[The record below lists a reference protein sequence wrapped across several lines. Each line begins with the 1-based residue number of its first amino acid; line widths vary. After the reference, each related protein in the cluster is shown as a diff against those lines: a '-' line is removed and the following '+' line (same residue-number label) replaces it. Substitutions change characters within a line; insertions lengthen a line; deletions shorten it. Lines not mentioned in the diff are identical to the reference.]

1 MTAPQKSLK
10 AAATGQAAPPQE
22 DQSYTGFKNK
32 MELSKAQFLPL
43 LGNSTRNV
51 DAFLTVVYNAVAAEP
66 DLLLCD
72 RRSLF
77 LACMRAAQD
86 GLLPDKR
93 EAVLNVYN
101 TKVARNPDRWAK
113 VVQYLP
119 MVRGLVK
126 KMKAIPGVRSVDAAA
141 VYAGEPFKYQRG
153 DEPRIEHEPRG
164 DGKFEDIV
172 AAYCVVTYTDGSK
185 EREVMF
191 RRDIDKARAASKT
204 ADSGPWV
211 TWFDQMAIKSVIHR
225 IYKRMPSDSALDQA
239 LRSDAEA
246 AGWDVAPSA
255 QPAIDNFAP
264 TEGAPS
270 LTDQSGQGMTF
281 ENANQVREAEQ
292 VQPVGKAEKTA
303 SKAKAKPE
311 VGPTSEPEKIN
322 TADQQQDDDGAPSFD
337 EIFQGIKN
345 AKSREIGA
353 DLLDLA
359 RHLTEHQQAELAAAL
374 ASRFPADK

>member
-1 MTAPQKSLK
+1 
-10 AAATGQAAPPQE
+10 
-22 DQSYTGFKNK
+22 
-32 MELSKAQFLPL
+32 
-43 LGNSTRNV
+43 
-51 DAFLTVVYNAVAAEP
+51 
-66 DLLLCD
+66 
-72 RRSLF
+72 
-77 LACMRAAQD
+77 
-86 GLLPDKR
+86 
-93 EAVLNVYN
+93 VLNVYN
-101 TKVARNPDRWAK
+101 TKVSRNPDRWAK

-264 TEGAPS
+264 TEGAPA

-281 ENANQVREAEQ
+281 DTQGREEEKVPA
-292 VQPVGKAEKTA
+292 GKAEKTA
-303 SKAKAKPE
+303 AKAKAKPE
-311 VGPTSEPEKIN
+311 AASPAGDQEPQDADEAAPT
-322 TADQQQDDDGAPSFD
+322 FD
-337 EIFQGIKN
+337 EILQGIKG

-359 RHLTEHQQAELAAAL
+359 RHLTEQQQADLAAAL
-374 ASRFPADK
+374 SSRFPADK